1 MVLNSHYLL
10 TIIIVGDY
18 SHRLILMSEELFD
31 RQFLLNQ
38 LRSDFLI
45 EKIQQQQKKSLFLE
59 NFYQQKKNLKQDT
72 SLSVVDTIRSKI
84 QIEFYR
90 RQASIENLTRI
101 PIERSE

>member
-45 EKIQQQQKKSLFLE
+45 EKIQQQQKNHFFREFLSA
-59 NFYQQKKNLKQDT
+59 KKNLKQDT